1 MVAIANPGP
10 APLALRLPADVYRR
24 RRLAVAGLVLVLV
37 VLASALASS
46 LLGAAAADRLA
57 AEPVATVS
65 VVVEPGD
72 TVWSLAE
79 SVAPGADPRPVV
91 DAIVDANGGAA
102 LTAGQRL
109 TLALP

>member
-1 MVAIANPGP
+1 MVAIAHPAL
-10 APLALRLPADVYRR
+10 APLAMRLPADVYRR
-24 RRLAVAGLVLVLV
+24 RRLAVAGLVLVM
-37 VLASALASS
+37 LALAVAVASS
-46 LLGAAAADRLA
+46 LLGAASADRLA
-57 AEPVATVS
+57 TEPVAAVS

-91 DAIVDANGGAA
+91 DAIVDANGGAG